1 MRNAVMIHSYYY
13 TEEGHLSDVMEEVLD
28 IKSVYFALGRSL
40 RLRNDD
46 LEAIRKKYESDHER
60 ALNDV
65 LLLWLKREYNVESF
79 GPPTW
84 RMLVEAVNKKS
95 GGNNYELAKQIA
107 LSHPAGSAIIIIA
120 DYLDCIKCVPAC
132 TECGL

>member
-1 MRNAVMIHSYYY
+1 MRNHAVMIRNYAD
-13 TEEGHLSDVMEEVLD
+13 EDHLTDIMEEVVD
-28 IKSVYFALGRSL
+28 IKSVCFALGRSL

-46 LEAIRKKYESDHER
+46 LEAIRKKYPDESDHER

-65 LLLWLKREYNVESF
+65 LLLWLKKKYNVESF

-84 RMLVEAVNKKS
+84 RMLVEAINKKT

-107 LSHPAGSAIIIIA
+107 QNHKAGRIVTHAI
-120 DYLDCIKCVPAC
+120 LC
-132 TECGL
+132 L

>member
-1 MRNAVMIHSYYY
+1 MIHHYAD
-13 TEEGHLSDVMEEVLD
+13 EDHLTDTMEEVVD
-28 IKSVYFALGRSL
+28 IKSVCFALGRSL

-46 LEAIRKKYESDHER
+46 LEAIRKKYPSESDHEQ

-65 LLLWLKREYNVESF
+65 LLLWLKNKYNVENF

-84 RMLVEAVNKKS
+84 RMLVEAINKKT

-107 LSHPAGSAIIIIA
+107 QNHKAGRIVMHAMS
-120 DYLDCIKCVPAC
+120 L
-132 TECGL
+132 

>member
-1 MRNAVMIHSYYY
+1 MRLQNNSLLHAQCHYDYYY
-13 TEEGHLSDVMEEVLD
+13 YAEEDHLTDVMEEVLD
-28 IKSVYFALGRSL
+28 IKSVCFALGRSL

-65 LLLWLKREYNVESF
+65 LLLWLKKEYDVESF

-84 RMLVEAVNKKS
+84 RMLVEAVNKRT
-95 GGNNYELAKQIA
+95 GGNNYEMAKQIA
-107 LSHPAGSAIIIIA
+107 LNHPAGKTCA
-120 DYLDCIKCVPAC
+120 
-132 TECGL
+132 

>member
-1 MRNAVMIHSYYY
+1 
-13 TEEGHLSDVMEEVLD
+13 MEEVSD
-28 IKSVYFALGRSL
+28 IKSMYFALGRSL

-46 LEAIRKKYESDHER
+46 IGAIRKDYPNESDHDQ

-65 LLLWLKREYNVESF
+65 LLLWLKKEYNVERF

-84 RMLVEAVNKKS
+84 RMLVEAVNKRS

-107 LSHPAGSAIIIIA
+107 LNHPAGSIIYI
-120 DYLDCIKCVPAC
+120 LDS
-132 TECGL
+132 

>member
-1 MRNAVMIHSYYY
+1 MIHINNYC
-13 TEEGHLSDVMEEVLD
+13 TDEDHLTDIMEEILD
-28 IKSVYFALGRSL
+28 MKSVCFALGRSL

-46 LEAIRKKYESDHER
+46 LEAVRKKYFNESDHER

-65 LLLWLKREYNVESF
+65 VLLWLKKEYNVESF

-107 LSHPAGSAIIIIA
+107 QNHKTGGVIRLI
-120 DYLDCIKCVPAC
+120 L
-132 TECGL
+132 

>member
-1 MRNAVMIHSYYY
+1 MCTDEDDLTDI
-13 TEEGHLSDVMEEVLD
+13 MEEVVD
-28 IKSVYFALGRSL
+28 IKSMCFALGRSL

-46 LEAIRKKYESDHER
+46 LETIHKKYPNESDHEQ

-65 LLLWLKREYNVESF
+65 LLLWLKKEYNVERF

-84 RMLVEAVNKKS
+84 RMLVEAVNKKT

-107 LSHPAGSAIIIIA
+107 QNHQIGRVVNVKHVISL
-120 DYLDCIKCVPAC
+120 Y
-132 TECGL
+132 